1 MCRVISMPGAIIAAL
16 VFALRRSLIVIAS
29 AYAYAIVSIY
39 RDPYFLSGIVSGVS
53 LESTT
58 KTANRL
64 AGSLSLAFSLI
75 L

>member
-1 MCRVISMPGAIIAAL
+1 M
-16 VFALRRSLIVIAS
+16 RSSTA
-29 AYAYAIVSIY
+29 VSSVVGDSPTVARIRERSHQTID
-39 RDPYFLSGIVSGVS
+39 RDPYFLSGVVSGVS

-75 L
+75 R

>member
-1 MCRVISMPGAIIAAL
+1 MI
-16 VFALRRSLIVIAS
+16 FAGLNSYTESNDITTFMKVAHRPRMRLRYRQA
-29 AYAYAIVSIY
+29 IY

-58 KTANRL
+58 KTASRV